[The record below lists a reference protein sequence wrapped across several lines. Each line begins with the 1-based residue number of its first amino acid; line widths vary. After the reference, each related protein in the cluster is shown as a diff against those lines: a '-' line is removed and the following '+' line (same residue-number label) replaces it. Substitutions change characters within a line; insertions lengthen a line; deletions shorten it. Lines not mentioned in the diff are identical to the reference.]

1 VDVRRTLT
9 SLTALAALSCSAPP
23 TPPSGECPSSTPRAR
38 VWVSTSDYNSGQLCS
53 LATETGC
60 TRSALDTVTSD
71 TVLARHGERVVAMS
85 YVLNTTD
92 EMIVF
97 RPGAHGALVREG
109 AAESPR
115 PREGETANVRGYL
128 ALDATRGLFSR
139 NDRSSLGVL
148 DVETRRVVGNV
159 SLEALAMG
167 APRAAPYAVV
177 AAAGRAFVT
186 LQRWDAARLDAPR
199 AGALAVVDPSTLAL
213 IDADPATPAVD
224 AIELPFSNPFG
235 QVDVRGDAI
244 LIPCAGSLRTV
255 GDGAIVEV
263 DARAMRVARTFADER
278 FLRGNPLHVLSLDA
292 DRVLIVTITEPAPDD
307 EMAVAATRLIE
318 WSRSGEAV
326 VRTWLDVP
334 EFALTAPILGNDGR
348 VYIGDRGS
356 EAGRASGIIVFDAQ
370 TGQRLNTAPI
380 AMGLPPYALLAAE

>member
-1 VDVRRTLT
+1 
-9 SLTALAALSCSAPP
+9 
-23 TPPSGECPSSTPRAR
+23 
-38 VWVSTSDYNSGQLCS
+38 
-53 LATETGC
+53 
-60 TRSALDTVTSD
+60 
-71 TVLARHGERVVAMS
+71 M
-85 YVLNTTD
+85 
-92 EMIVF
+92 
-97 RPGAHGALVREG
+97 
-109 AAESPR
+109 
-115 PREGETANVRGYL
+115 
-128 ALDATRGLFSR
+128 
-139 NDRSSLGVL
+139 
-148 DVETRRVVGNV
+148 
-159 SLEALAMG
+159 
-167 APRAAPYAVV
+167 
-177 AAAGRAFVT
+177 
-186 LQRWDAARLDAPR
+186 
-199 AGALAVVDPSTLAL
+199 VDPSTLAL

>member
-1 VDVRRTLT
+1 M
-9 SLTALAALSCSAPP
+9 
-23 TPPSGECPSSTPRAR
+23 
-38 VWVSTSDYNSGQLCS
+38 WVSTSDYNSGQLCS